1 MVRRHHLRTRCGGAA
16 PRPIPPWNK
25 PARPKAAPV
34 KAPAKPAAEP
44 PVHERGKEW
53 EVVKLTGVR
62 ATRGRTAAGA
72 PNYVYEVEWKG
83 KYKNTY
89 ETRENLLAFAEE
101 IKAIDQKCEVP
112 TQLPHVN
119 LAQVANA
126 AAETA
131 AKKKA
136 EEREAALQKRKERLE
151 REERAGGWCWLGR
164 VSDVW
169 DEPRRPGLSIGSR
182 ARCRA
187 RARFFSAF
195 FGGRAVDEHCSEH
208 VLNVRRAEHCFFM
221 L

>member
-1 MVRRHHLRTRCGGAA
+1 MP
-16 PRPIPPWNK
+16 PRNK

-34 KAPAKPAAEP
+34 KAPAKPAAES

-62 ATRGRTAAGA
+62 ATKGRTAAGA

-101 IKAIDQKCEVP
+101 IKAIDQKCEVA

-151 REERAGGWCWLGR
+151 REERAGGGCWLGR

-169 DEPRRPGLSIGSR
+169 ETTKGEWDEPRSPDSPLACAR
-182 ARCRA
+182 AAA
-187 RARFFSAF
+187 RARFFRRF
-195 FGGRAVDEHCSEH
+195 FAAEQLV
-208 VLNVRRAEHCFFM
+208 NTVRNTF
-221 L
+221 

>member
-1 MVRRHHLRTRCGGAA
+1 M
-16 PRPIPPWNK
+16 
-25 PARPKAAPV
+25 
-34 KAPAKPAAEP
+34 
-44 PVHERGKEW
+44 
-53 EVVKLTGVR
+53 
-62 ATRGRTAAGA
+62 
-72 PNYVYEVEWKG
+72 YEVEWKG

-101 IKAIDQKCEVP
+101 IKTIDQKCEVA

-151 REERAGGWCWLGR
+151 REERAGGGCWLGR

-169 DEPRRPGLSIGSR
+169 ESGTNPGARTLHWTAR
-182 ARCRA
+182 ARA
-187 RARFFSAF
+187 AVRARFFRRF
-195 FGGRAVDEHCSEH
+195 FAAGQLV
-208 VLNVRRAEHCFFM
+208 NTVRNTF
-221 L
+221 